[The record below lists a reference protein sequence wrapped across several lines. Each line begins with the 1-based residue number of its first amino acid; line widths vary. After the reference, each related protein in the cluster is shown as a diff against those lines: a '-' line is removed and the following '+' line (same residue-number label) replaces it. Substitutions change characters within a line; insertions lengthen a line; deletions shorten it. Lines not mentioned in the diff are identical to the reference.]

1 MEANRPK
8 LGLSL
13 NVAQRQILTPGLVQ
27 MVTVLALNR
36 LELREM
42 INTEM
47 VANPVLEEVTDE
59 APSAEEVREK
69 VEAEAEAP
77 LPAKP
82 SNGDAPSPEQ
92 QDSFQE
98 VDYGSFFDDYLDPG
112 YKSPAAES
120 IEKPSF
126 ENFLSRPASL
136 ADHLEWQLNLSIC
149 PDAVRDAAY
158 SIIGNLNEDGY
169 LTATVDE
176 IAETGGHKK
185 EDVEQALKLVQD
197 LDPPGIA
204 ARDLRECLLLQLK
217 MLAPSSGTANSM
229 GTRIVSEHLD
239 KLQNKQYKE
248 IARALDRPQPA
259 VERALDL
266 IRTLDPRPGQRYNT
280 VEARLVEPDVAFV
293 KVGDDYKVIMNED
306 GMPQLRLSRRYRR
319 MLEQGDTS
327 RDVRTWVKERFNS
340 ALQLLKNIE
349 QRKQTIQRVCQVII
363 ERQREFLDKG
373 DDYLR
378 PMMIKEVAEIV
389 GVHPSTVS
397 RAVGSKYAET
407 SQGVRE
413 LRSFFSEAVQGPAG
427 AALPLVSLKRAVKKM
442 IEEEDA
448 AHPLTD
454 DQITQR
460 LHQMGISVTR
470 RTVAKYRE
478 DMHIPSTHHRRRKA

>member
-1 MEANRPK
+1 MEGQRPK

-59 APSAEEVREK
+59 APSMEEVREK
-69 VEAEAEAP
+69 AEAEAESTQPPKPTNGEAT
-77 LPAKP
+77 LPEK
-82 SNGDAPSPEQ
+82 

-98 VDYGSFFDDYLDPG
+98 VDFGSFFDDYLDPG

-149 PDAVRDAAY
+149 PDAVHEAAY

-169 LTATVDE
+169 LTATLDE
-176 IAETGGHKK
+176 IAESGEHRL

-204 ARDLRECLLLQLK
+204 ARDLRECLLLQLRTA
-217 MLAPSSGTANSM
+217 APASHMASK
-229 GTRIVSEHLD
+229 IVSEHLD

-259 VERALDL
+259 VERALEL

-293 KVGDDYKVIMNED
+293 KVGDEYKVIMNED

-319 MLEQGDTS
+319 MLEQDGTT
-327 RDVRTWVKERFNS
+327 RDVRSWVKERFNS

-349 QRKQTIQRVCQVII
+349 QRKQTIQRVCHVII

-407 SQGVRE
+407 PQGVRE

-427 AALPLVSLKRAVKKM
+427 AVLPLVSLKRAVKKM
-442 IEEEDA
+442 IEEEDT

-454 DQITQR
+454 DRITDR

>member
-1 MEANRPK
+1 MEAHRPK
-8 LGLSL
+8 LGLNL

-42 INTEM
+42 INTEL
-47 VANPVLEEVTDE
+47 VANPVLEEMTDE
-59 APSAEEVREK
+59 APSAEEVHEK
-69 VEAEAEAP
+69 VEAEGEAP
-77 LPAKP
+77 LPPKP
-82 SNGDAPSPEQ
+82 TNGEAALPEN

-98 VDYGSFFDDYLDPG
+98 VDYGTFFDDYLDPG
-112 YKSPAAES
+112 YKSPAAEAV
-120 IEKPSF
+120 EKPSF
-126 ENFLSRPASL
+126 ENFLSRPTSL

-149 PDAVRDAAY
+149 PDAVRNAAY

-169 LTATVDE
+169 LTATVEE
-176 IAETGGHKK
+176 IAETGGHTR

-197 LDPPGIA
+197 LDPPGVA

-217 MLAPSSGTANSM
+217 MVAPASPMAA
-229 GTRIVSEHLD
+229 RIVSEHLD

-259 VERALDL
+259 VERALEL
-266 IRTLDPRPGQRYNT
+266 IRTLDPRPGQRYNA

-293 KVGDDYKVIMNED
+293 KVGDEYNIIMNED

-319 MLEQGDTS
+319 MLEQDGTS

-363 ERQREFLDKG
+363 QRQREFLDKG

-407 SQGVRE
+407 PQGVRE

-427 AALPLVSLKRAVKKM
+427 AALPLVTLKRAVKKM

-448 AHPLTD
+448 AHPFTD

>member
-1 MEANRPK
+1 MEGQRPK
-8 LGLSL
+8 LGLNL

-69 VEAEAEAP
+69 VEAEGEAP
-77 LPAKP
+77 VPPTKP
-82 SNGDAPSPEQ
+82 TNGDAPAAEQ
-92 QDSFQE
+92 PDSFQE

-126 ENFLSRPASL
+126 ENFLSRPTSL

-149 PDAVRDAAY
+149 TDAVRNAAY

-169 LTATVDE
+169 LTATIEE
-176 IAETGGHKK
+176 IAETGGHTK

-197 LDPPGIA
+197 LDPPGVA
-204 ARDLRECLLLQLK
+204 ARDLRECLLLQLR
-217 MLAPSSGTANSM
+217 MVATSSPMAG
-229 GTRIVSEHLD
+229 RIVSEHLD
-239 KLQNKQYKE
+239 KVQNKQYKE

-259 VERALDL
+259 VERALEL

-280 VEARLVEPDVAFV
+280 SEARLVEPDVAFV

-319 MLEQGDTS
+319 MLEQGDTT

-363 ERQREFLDKG
+363 ERQHEFLDKG

-407 SQGVRE
+407 PQGVRE

-427 AALPLVSLKRAVKKM
+427 AALPLVTLKRAVKKM

-448 AHPLTD
+448 GHPLTD

>member
-1 MEANRPK
+1 MEAHRPK
-8 LGLSL
+8 LGLNL

-69 VEAEAEAP
+69 VEAESEAP
-77 LPAKP
+77 LPPKP

-126 ENFLSRPASL
+126 ENFLSRPTSL

-149 PDAVRDAAY
+149 ADAVRDAAY

-169 LTATVDE
+169 LTASVEE

-197 LDPPGIA
+197 LDPPGVA

-217 MLAPSSGTANSM
+217 MAAPVSGTSSTMAA
-229 GTRIVSEHLD
+229 RIVSEHLD

-266 IRTLDPRPGQRYNT
+266 IRTLDPRPGQRYNV

-293 KVGDDYKVIMNED
+293 KVGDEYKVIMNED

-407 SQGVRE
+407 PQGVRE

-442 IEEEDA
+442 IEEEDS

-454 DQITQR
+454 DHITQR

>member
-8 LGLSL
+8 LGLNL

-77 LPAKP
+77 LPPKP
-82 SNGDAPSPEQ
+82 SNGDTPSPEK

-120 IEKPSF
+120 VEKPSF
-126 ENFLSRPASL
+126 ENFLSRPTSL

-149 PDAVRDAAY
+149 PDSVRDAAY

-169 LTATVDE
+169 LTATAEE
-176 IAETGGHKK
+176 IAETGRHTKD
-185 EDVEQALKLVQD
+185 DVEQALRLVQD
-197 LDPPGIA
+197 LDPPGVA

-217 MLAPSSGTANSM
+217 MAAPSTGTANSM
-229 GTRIVSEHLD
+229 AARIVSEHLD

-259 VERALDL
+259 VDRALEL

-293 KVGDDYKVIMNED
+293 KVGDEYKVIMNED

-407 SQGVRE
+407 PQGVRE

-454 DQITQR
+454 DHITQR

>member
-1 MEANRPK
+1 MEVNRPK
-8 LGLSL
+8 LGLNL

-59 APSAEEVREK
+59 APSAEEVHEK
-69 VEAEAEAP
+69 VEAEGEAP
-77 LPAKP
+77 LPPKP
-82 SNGDAPSPEQ
+82 VNGEAPLPEK

-112 YKSPAAES
+112 FKSPAAEQ

-126 ENFLSRPASL
+126 ENFLSKPTSL

-149 PDAVRDAAY
+149 GDAVRNAAY
-158 SIIGNLNEDGY
+158 SVIGNLNEDGY

-176 IAETGGHKK
+176 IAETGGHSK
-185 EDVEQALKLVQD
+185 EDVELALKLIQG
-197 LDPPGIA
+197 LDPPGVA
-204 ARDLRECLLLQLK
+204 ARDLRECLLQQLK
-217 MLAPSSGTANSM
+217 VSASPSSSM
-229 GTRIVSEHLD
+229 AGRIVSEHLD
-239 KLQNKQYKE
+239 KLQNRQYKE

-259 VERALDL
+259 VERALEL
-266 IRTLDPRPGQRYNT
+266 IRTLDPRPGQRYN
-280 VEARLVEPDVAFV
+280 VAEARLVEPDVAIV
-293 KVGDDYKVIMNED
+293 KVDDDYKIVMNED

-319 MLEQGDTS
+319 MLETDGTS
-327 RDVRTWVKERFNS
+327 RDVRSWVKERFNS

-363 ERQREFLDKG
+363 DRQREFLDKG

-397 RAVGSKYAET
+397 RAVGNKYAET
-407 SQGVRE
+407 PQGVRE

-427 AALPLVSLKRAVKKM
+427 AALPLVTLKRAVKKM

-448 AHPLTD
+448 ARPLTD

>member
-1 MEANRPK
+1 MEAHRPK
-8 LGLSL
+8 LGLNL

-69 VEAEAEAP
+69 VEADAEAP
-77 LPAKP
+77 TPPKP
-82 SNGDAPSPEQ
+82 TNGDAPLPEQ

-112 YKSPAAES
+112 FKSPAAEQ

-126 ENFLSRPASL
+126 ENFLSRPTSL

-149 PDAVRDAAY
+149 PDSVRDAAY

-169 LTATVDE
+169 LTASVEE
-176 IAETGGHKK
+176 IAETGGHTK

-204 ARDLRECLLLQLK
+204 ARDIRECLLLQLK
-217 MLAPSSGTANSM
+217 VVAPSNTLAP
-229 GTRIVSEHLD
+229 RIVSEHLD

-259 VERALDL
+259 VERALEL
-266 IRTLDPRPGQRYNT
+266 IRHLDPRPGQRYNT
-280 VEARLVEPDVAFV
+280 TEARLVEPDVAFV
-293 KVGDDYKVIMNED
+293 KVDDDYKIVMNED

-319 MLEQGDTS
+319 MLEQDGTS

-407 SQGVRE
+407 PQGVRE

-442 IEEEDA
+442 IEDEDA

-454 DQITQR
+454 DHITQR

>member
-1 MEANRPK
+1 MDSPHAK

-13 NVAQRQILTPGLVQ
+13 RVAQKQILTPGLVQ

-42 INTEM
+42 INQEM
-47 VANPVLEEVTDE
+47 VANPVLEEMTDE
-59 APSAEEVREK
+59 VPSLEEVREK
-69 VEAEAEAP
+69 NEAEAQVPVAQT
-77 LPAKP
+77 
-82 SNGDAPSPEQ
+82 NGDAAPPEK
-92 QDSFQE
+92 QDSFEQ
-98 VDYGSFFDDYLDPG
+98 VDFGSFFDDYLDPG
-112 YKSPAAES
+112 FKSPAAES
-120 IEKPSF
+120 IERPSF
-126 ENFLSRPASL
+126 ENFLSRPTSL

-149 PDAVRDAAY
+149 PDPVREAAN

-176 IAETGGHKK
+176 ISQTGDHSK
-185 EDVEQALKLVQD
+185 EDVEQALKLVQE
-197 LDPPGIA
+197 LDPPGVA
-204 ARDLRECLLLQLK
+204 ARDLRECLLLELK
-217 MLAPSSGTANSM
+217 VLAPENTLAV
-229 GTRIVSEHLD
+229 RIVSEHLE

-248 IARALDRPQPA
+248 IARALDRPLPA
-259 VERALDL
+259 VERALAA
-266 IRTLDPRPGQRYNT
+266 IRTLDPRPGQRYNVSEPT
-280 VEARLVEPDVAFV
+280 LVEPDVAIV
-293 KVGDDYKVIMNED
+293 KVGDEYKILVNDD
-306 GMPQLRLSRRYRR
+306 GMPQLRLSHRYRR
-319 MLEQGDTS
+319 MLMQENTTKDD
-327 RDVRTWVKERFNS
+327 RNWIKERFNS

-349 QRKQTIQRVCQVII
+349 QRKQTIVRVCQVII
-363 ERQREFLDKG
+363 DRQTEFLDKG

-397 RAVGSKYAET
+397 RAVGNKYAET
-407 SQGVRE
+407 PQGVRE

-427 AALPLVSLKRAVKKM
+427 SVLPLVSLKRSVKRM

-454 DQITQR
+454 DHITQR

-478 DMHIPSTHHRRRKA
+478 DMRIPSTHHRRRKS